1 MKIVKTPI
9 IKSKQ
14 EQDTTSE
21 IHKRYKEWEKFDSL
35 IYRGKFEEIQKVEG
49 GKSEQVLPAEKKL
62 KSMEKAMTKI
72 TTNRQRTRKLK
83 IMQQKMCIR
92 IIKHQMEVRPKQAHE
107 VKQGR
112 KKKATPRKSH
122 RKIN

>member
-49 GKSEQVLPAEKKL
+49 GKSNDKDYNKQTDNKKNEDNATENVH
-62 KSMEKAMTKI
+62 KNNKASNGSNTKAS
-72 TTNRQRTRKLK
+72 T
-83 IMQQKMCIR
+83 
-92 IIKHQMEVRPKQAHE
+92 
-107 VKQGR
+107 
-112 KKKATPRKSH
+112 
-122 RKIN
+122 